1 MSDADPAPPRPAP
14 PKEEPWKPQHNPWL
28 IAVIVTSAAFMEI
41 LDTTIVNVALP
52 HIAGS
57 LSSSNDEATWAL
69 TSYLVANGIVLTISG
84 WLGDLLGRKRYFII
98 CIVMFTVCSF
108 LCGISQSLSQLIV
121 FRLMQGFF
129 GGGLQPNQQSIILD
143 YFPPARRGAAFG
155 VTAIATIVAP
165 VLGPT
170 LGGII
175 TDQVSWRWIFFINV
189 PVGMVAAFF
198 VSVLVEDPPWEK
210 DRRSRG
216 IDYVGLALIAI
227 GLGCL
232 EIMMDRGEDADWF
245 NSNFIRAMAIL
256 AFLGIS
262 GAIGWLM
269 IAKKPIVDLSVFAD
283 RNFAGGCVMI
293 GATGGILYAS
303 AVLIPQFAQTV
314 LRYDA
319 TWAGM
324 ILSPGGIAVIMLIP
338 FVGRLMTKVQ
348 IRFIIATGFTII
360 GCALVYSSTLV
371 PDVDFKTLVYM
382 RTFQSAGLAFLF
394 VPISTIAYSTLP
406 RELNSDGA
414 ALFAM
419 FRNIFGSVGIALA
432 TSQVTQRSQVH
443 QGYLSQWMT
452 PFNQS
457 YQALVAQYEQA
468 LRSMGRVGAAA
479 HDAAVGRVYQVF
491 RTQAAILGYR
501 DVFLY
506 CAIVAFLIVPLC
518 FLLSPKTG
526 GMRAGGGH

>member
-1 MSDADPAPPRPAP
+1 MSPEAAAPVVDADAA
-14 PKEEPWKPQHNPWL
+14 WKPRYNPWL
-28 IAVIVTSAAFMEI
+28 IAVTVTLAAFMEV

-57 LSSSNDEATWAL
+57 LSSSSDEATWAL

-84 WLGDLLGRKRYFII
+84 WLGDMLGRKRYFLI
-98 CIVMFTVCSF
+98 CIAMFTVCSF
-108 LCGISQSLSQLIV
+108 LCGTSSSLGELII

-189 PVGMVAAFF
+189 PVGMIAAFF

-210 DRRSRG
+210 NRRSRG
-216 IDYVGLALIAI
+216 IDYIGLALIAI

-245 NSNFIRAMAIL
+245 NSGFIRLMAIL

-262 GAIGWLM
+262 GAIGWLL
-269 IAKKPIVDLSVFAD
+269 IARKPIVDLSVFAD

-314 LRYDA
+314 LMYNA

-324 ILSPGGIAVIMLIP
+324 ILSPGGIAVILLIP

-348 IRFIIATGFTII
+348 IRFIIAAGFTII

-371 PDVDFKTLVYM
+371 PDIDFRTLVFM
-382 RTFQSAGLAFLF
+382 RTFQSAGLAFL
-394 VPISTIAYSTLP
+394 
-406 RELNSDGA
+406 
-414 ALFAM
+414 
-419 FRNIFGSVGIALA
+419 
-432 TSQVTQRSQVH
+432 
-443 QGYLSQWMT
+443 
-452 PFNQS
+452 
-457 YQALVAQYEQA
+457 
-468 LRSMGRVGAAA
+468 
-479 HDAAVGRVYQVF
+479 
-491 RTQAAILGYR
+491 
-501 DVFLY
+501 
-506 CAIVAFLIVPLC
+506 
-518 FLLSPKTG
+518 
-526 GMRAGGGH
+526 